1 MKERIVLA
9 FPTHTGPALWMGCRP
24 HFNVTLLLLLSSQGG
39 NFSAHLPF
47 PPILQRKEK
56 ESELNPTPFFFN
68 CVRRLLFSFPKKQ
81 KKIPPSVPLPFAHC
95 DQGPLLY
102 PSRKIYFPQM
112 KRLWH
117 FIVVA

>member
-9 FPTHTGPALWMGCRP
+9 SPTHTGPALWLGCRP

-56 ESELNPTPFFFN
+56 ESELNPTPLFFN

-81 KKIPPSVPLPFAHC
+81 KKSRPLSLS
-95 DQGPLLY
+95 LL
-102 PSRKIYFPQM
+102 R
-112 KRLWH
+112 
-117 FIVVA
+117 IVIRAPCCTLPGKYTFRR